1 MKSRSVTVRTTPWLP
16 AISCPRRPVCGKP
29 GNEQKV
35 TLWARNSSRFII
47 APCIRP
53 AISRGRL
60 KMHWWGPPLHW
71 TALRSS
77 FISHWVF
84 AILYPAWDHPAP
96 CFLLDLLFPTC
107 KKFPSN
113 PGLLGAPPTLLA
125 SSLLGSSA
133 SALSCLQNALPG
145 TPIAVSQVK
154 SLFRYQLLS
163 ITGLWNTAIFP
174 SHTWKSL
181 FPLPSLLPC
190 HRLTHLFFVFVI
202 FLMVSQECHSHH
214 LH

>member
-1 MKSRSVTVRTTPWLP
+1 MRLQSVGHDWATKQQELWHCIILVYTIAYHTVPYCIMPSVPHHITDRFTMKSRSVTVRTTPWLP

-35 TLWARNSSRFII
+35 TLWARNSSRFMT
-47 APCIRP
+47 APCIHP

-60 KMHWWGPPLHW
+60 KMHWWGPPCHW
-71 TALRSS
+71 TALSS
-77 FISHWVF
+77 TFISHWVF
-84 AILYPAWDHPAP
+84 VILYPAWDHPAP

-145 TPIAVSQVK
+145 TQIAVSQFK
-154 SLFRYQLLS
+154 SLFRYKLLR
-163 ITGLWNTAIFP
+163 ITDL
-174 SHTWKSL
+174 
-181 FPLPSLLPC
+181 
-190 HRLTHLFFVFVI
+190 
-202 FLMVSQECHSHH
+202 
-214 LH
+214 